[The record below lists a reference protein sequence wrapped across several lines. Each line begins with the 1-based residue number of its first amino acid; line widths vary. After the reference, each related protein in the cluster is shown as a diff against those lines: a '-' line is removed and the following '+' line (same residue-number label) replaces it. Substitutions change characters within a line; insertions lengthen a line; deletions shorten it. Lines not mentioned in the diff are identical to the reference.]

1 MKYTAINEDWT
12 TEYET
17 NSKKEIDEFIAK
29 RPDIFQVLYR
39 KKDDYP
45 LHVYYNS
52 GPIDMNNL

>member
-52 GPIDMNNL
+52 AP